1 MIYYLQNQWRV
12 LQMTIT
18 NETQALLS
26 NVILKVVPYLNEK
39 QKRLF
44 LGIIASELGHGGVA
58 FVKSVSH
65 TARQT
70 IINGATEAGLEA
82 TQDGPDSPQKTER
95 VRKPGGGR
103 KPLTEKYPDLHEK
116 IQSLI
121 DKDTYGNPENPLV
134 WTTWSL
140 RKIAEQ
146 LLACFGYNI
155 HFTSVGKELDSM
167 GYSRQQNQKMC
178 QIGDQHPDRDAQ
190 FRYINETAEQFL
202 EAGNPVISI
211 DTKKK
216 ENIGNFKNNGSE
228 YRPKGEPR
236 RVLDHDFPLP
246 ELGKVAPYGVYVL
259 NNNTGFINLGI
270 SHDTPEFAG
279 ESVRAWWNTIGK
291 NTFPNAKRI
300 YVTCDN
306 GGSNGS
312 RIWLFK
318 YYLQEISNE
327 TGLEIHV
334 SHFPPGTSKWNK
346 IEHRLFCY
354 ISKNWQGQPL
364 IDIETVVN
372 LISSTTTKTGLEVV
386 CRVDANTYETGLKI
400 TEEQKKTINIT
411 FVGPNEKWN
420 YIIKPNE

>member
-1 MIYYLQNQWRV
+1 MI
-12 LQMTIT
+12 IT

-26 NVILKVVPYLNEK
+26 NVILKVAPYLNEK

-44 LGIIASELGHGGVA
+44 LGIIASEIGHGGIA
-58 FVKSVSH
+58 FVKSVSGV
-65 TARQT
+65 ARQT
-70 IINGATEAGLEA
+70 IVNGADEAGLDPVHDEA
-82 TQDGPDSPQKTER
+82 NDQIMTDR
-95 VRKPGGGR
+95 IRKPGAGR

-121 DKDTYGNPENPLV
+121 DKDTYGDPEKPLV
-134 WTTWSL
+134 WTTWSV
-140 RKIAEQ
+140 RKIAEK
-146 LLACFGYNI
+146 LLECFGYNI
-155 HFTSVGKELDSM
+155 HFTSVGKELEAM

-178 QIGDQHPDRDAQ
+178 QIGNQHPDRDAQ
-190 FRYINETAEQFL
+190 FRYINDTAEQFL
-202 EAGNPVISI
+202 EAGVPVISI

-228 YRPKGEPR
+228 YRPKGNPR
-236 RVLDHDFPLP
+236 PVLDHDFPLP
-246 ELGKVAPYGVYVL
+246 ELGKVSPYGVYVL
-259 NNNTGFINLGI
+259 NNNTGFINLGV

-279 ESVRAWWNTIGK
+279 KSVRVWWNTIGK
-291 NTFPNAKRI
+291 NTFPDAKKL

-318 YYLQEISNE
+318 HYLQNISNE

-372 LISSTTTKTGLEVV
+372 LISSTTTKTGLKVA
-386 CRVDANTYETGLKI
+386 CTVDSNSYETGIKI
-400 TEEQKKTINIT
+400 TTEQKENINIT
-411 FVGPNEKWN
+411 FIGPNEKWN
-420 YIIKPNE
+420 YIIRPNE

>member
-1 MIYYLQNQWRV
+1 
-12 LQMTIT
+12 MTIT
-18 NETQALLS
+18 GETQALFS
-26 NVILKVVPYLNEK
+26 NIISKVIPYLNEK

-44 LGIIASELGHGGVA
+44 LGIIASELGHGGIA
-58 FVKSVSH
+58 FVNSVSGA
-65 TARQT
+65 ARKT
-70 IINGATEAGLEA
+70 IINGADEASLKPAQNE
-82 TQDGPDSPQKTER
+82 SKNQKTKDR
-95 VRKPGGGR
+95 IRKPGAGR

-121 DKDTYGNPENPLV
+121 DKDTYGDPEKPLV
-134 WTTWSL
+134 WTTWSV
-140 RKIAEQ
+140 RKIAEK

-155 HFTSVGKELDSM
+155 HFTSVGKELDAM

-178 QIGDQHPDRDAQ
+178 QIGNQHPDRDAQ
-190 FRYINETAEQFL
+190 FRYINDTAEQFL
-202 EAGNPVISI
+202 EAGAPVISI

-228 YRPKGEPR
+228 YRPKGNPR
-236 RVLDHDFPLP
+236 HVLDHDFPLP

-279 ESVRAWWNTIGK
+279 ESVHAWWNTIGK
-291 NTFPNAKRI
+291 NTFSDAKKI

-318 YYLQEISNE
+318 HYLQNISNE

-386 CRVDANTYETGLKI
+386 CTVDSNIYETGIKI
-400 TEEQKKTINIT
+400 TQEQKENINIA

-420 YIIKPNE
+420 YIIRPNE

>member
-1 MIYYLQNQWRV
+1 
-12 LQMTIT
+12 MTIT
-18 NETQALLS
+18 SETQTLLS

-44 LGIIASELGHGGVA
+44 LGIIAAELGHGGIA
-58 FVKSVSH
+58 FVNSVSGA
-65 TARQT
+65 ARQT
-70 IINGATEAGLEA
+70 IINGAVEAGLESE
-82 TQDGPDSPQKTER
+82 QDEPNDPKMPER
-95 VRKPGGGR
+95 IRKPGAGR
-103 KPLTEKYPDLHEK
+103 KPLTEKFPDLHEK

-134 WTTWSL
+134 WTTWSV
-140 RKIAEQ
+140 RKISEQ
-146 LLACFGYNI
+146 LLACFGYDI
-155 HFTSVGKELDSM
+155 HFTSVGKELDAM

-190 FRYINETAEQFL
+190 FQYINETAEQFL
-202 EAGNPVISI
+202 EAGDPVISI

-228 YRPKGEPR
+228 YRLKGEPR

-246 ELGKVAPYGVYVL
+246 ELGKVSPYGVYVL

-279 ESVRAWWNTIGK
+279 KSVRAWWIAIGK
-291 NTFPNAKRI
+291 NTFPDAKRI
-300 YVTCDN
+300 YITCDN

-318 YYLQEISNE
+318 QYLQNISNE

-386 CRVDANTYETGLKI
+386 CKVDTNTYKTGLKI
-400 TEEQKKTINIT
+400 TEEQKENLNIV
-411 FVGPNEKWN
+411 FVGPNEKWS
-420 YIIKPNE
+420 YIIRPNE

>member
-1 MIYYLQNQWRV
+1 MI
-12 LQMTIT
+12 IT

-26 NVILKVVPYLNEK
+26 NVILKVAPYLNEK

-44 LGIIASELGHGGVA
+44 LGIIASEIGHGGIA
-58 FVKSVSH
+58 FVNSVSGV
-65 TARQT
+65 ARQT
-70 IINGATEAGLEA
+70 IVNGADEAGLDPVHDEA
-82 TQDGPDSPQKTER
+82 NDQIMTDR
-95 VRKPGGGR
+95 IRKPGAGR

-116 IQSLI
+116 IQLLI
-121 DKDTYGNPENPLV
+121 DKDTYGDPEKPLV
-134 WTTWSL
+134 WTTWSV
-140 RKIAEQ
+140 RKIAEK
-146 LLACFGYNI
+146 LLECFGYNI
-155 HFTSVGKELDSM
+155 HFTSVGKELEAM

-178 QIGDQHPDRDAQ
+178 QIGNQHPDRDAQ
-190 FRYINETAEQFL
+190 FRYINDTAEQFL
-202 EAGNPVISI
+202 EAGVPVISI

-228 YRPKGEPR
+228 YRPKGNPR
-236 RVLDHDFPLP
+236 PVLDHDFPLP
-246 ELGKVAPYGVYVL
+246 ELGKVSPYGVYVL
-259 NNNTGFINLGI
+259 NNNTGFINLGV

-279 ESVRAWWNTIGK
+279 ESVRVWWNTIGK
-291 NTFPNAKRI
+291 NTFPDAKKL

-318 YYLQEISNE
+318 HYLQNISNE

-372 LISSTTTKTGLEVV
+372 LISSTTTKTGLKVA
-386 CRVDANTYETGLKI
+386 CTVDSNSYETGIKI
-400 TEEQKKTINIT
+400 TTQQKENINIT
-411 FVGPNEKWN
+411 FIGPNEKWN
-420 YIIKPNE
+420 YIIRPNE

>member
-1 MIYYLQNQWRV
+1 
-12 LQMTIT
+12 MTIT

-82 TQDGPDSPQKTER
+82 KQDGPDSPQKTER
-95 VRKPGGGR
+95 IRKPGGGR

-246 ELGKVAPYGVYVL
+246 EPGKVAPYGVYVL

-312 RIWLFK
+312 RIWFFK

>member
-1 MIYYLQNQWRV
+1 MNISV
-12 LQMTIT
+12 
-18 NETQALLS
+18 ETQTILS
-26 NVILKVVPYLNEK
+26 NVIPKVIPFLNEK

-44 LGIIASELGHGGVA
+44 LGIIASELGHGGIT
-58 FVKSVSH
+58 FVNSVSG

-70 IINGATEAGLEA
+70 IINGASEAGAEVHQTSGA
-82 TQDGPDSPQKTER
+82 EIPKNER
-95 VRKPGGGR
+95 IRKPGAGR
-103 KPLTEKYPDLHEK
+103 KPLTDKYPDLHEK

-121 DKDTYGNPENPLV
+121 DRDTYGNPENPLV
-134 WTTWSL
+134 WTTWSV
-140 RKIAEQ
+140 RKIAEE
-146 LLACFGYNI
+146 LLSCFGYNI
-155 HFTSVGKELDSM
+155 HFTSVGKELDAM

-190 FRYINETAEQFL
+190 FRYINDTSESYL
-202 EAGNPVISI
+202 EAGDPVISI

-228 YRPKGEPR
+228 YRPKGDPR
-236 RVLDHDFPLP
+236 HVLDHDFPLP
-246 ELGKVAPYGVYVL
+246 KLGKVAPYGVYVL
-259 NNNTGFINLGI
+259 NNNTGFINLGT

-279 ESVRAWWNTIGK
+279 ESVRLWWNTVGK
-291 NTFPNAKRI
+291 NTFPDAKRLYI
-300 YVTCDN
+300 TCDN

-318 YYLQEISNE
+318 HYLQELANE

-364 IDIETVVN
+364 VDIETVVN
-372 LISSTTTKTGLEVV
+372 LISSTTTKTGLEVI
-386 CRVDANTYETGLKI
+386 CKVDTNIYETGVKI
-400 TEEQKKTINIT
+400 TEEQKENLNIT
-411 FVGPNEKWN
+411 FVGPNENWN
-420 YIIKPNE
+420 YIIEPNE

>member
-1 MIYYLQNQWRV
+1 MI
-12 LQMTIT
+12 IT

-26 NVILKVVPYLNEK
+26 NVILKVAPYLNEK

-44 LGIIASELGHGGVA
+44 LGIIASEIGHGGIA
-58 FVKSVSH
+58 FVKSVSGV
-65 TARQT
+65 ARQT
-70 IINGATEAGLEA
+70 IVNGADEAGLDPVHDEA
-82 TQDGPDSPQKTER
+82 NDQIMTDR
-95 VRKPGGGR
+95 IRKPGAGR

-116 IQSLI
+116 IQLLI
-121 DKDTYGNPENPLV
+121 DKDTYGDPEKPLV
-134 WTTWSL
+134 WTTWSV
-140 RKIAEQ
+140 RKIAEK
-146 LLACFGYNI
+146 LLECFGYNI
-155 HFTSVGKELDSM
+155 HFTSVGKELEAM

-178 QIGDQHPDRDAQ
+178 QIGSHHPDRDAQ
-190 FRYINETAEQFL
+190 FRYINDTAEQFL
-202 EAGNPVISI
+202 EAGVPVVSI

-228 YRPKGEPR
+228 YRPKGNPR
-236 RVLDHDFPLP
+236 PVLDHDFPLP
-246 ELGKVAPYGVYVL
+246 ELGKVSPYGVYVL
-259 NNNTGFINLGI
+259 NNNTGFINLGV

-279 ESVRAWWNTIGK
+279 ESVRVWWNTIGK
-291 NTFPNAKRI
+291 NTFPDAKKL

-318 YYLQEISNE
+318 HYLQNISNE

-372 LISSTTTKTGLEVV
+372 LISSTTTKTGLKVACTV
-386 CRVDANTYETGLKI
+386 NSNSYETGIKI
-400 TEEQKKTINIT
+400 TTEQKENINIT
-411 FVGPNEKWN
+411 FIGPNEKWN
-420 YIIKPNE
+420 YIIRPNE

>member
-1 MIYYLQNQWRV
+1 
-12 LQMTIT
+12 MTIT
-18 NETQALLS
+18 AETQSLFS
-26 NVILKVVPYLNEK
+26 NVILKVMPYLNEK

-44 LGIIASELGHGGVA
+44 LGIIASELGHGGIA
-58 FVKSVSH
+58 FVNSVSGA
-65 TARQT
+65 ARKT
-70 IINGATEAGLEA
+70 IINGADEASLESA
-82 TQDGPDSPQKTER
+82 QDESNNQKTKDR
-95 VRKPGGGR
+95 IRKPGAGR
-103 KPLTEKYPDLHEK
+103 KRLTEKYPDLHEK

-121 DKDTYGNPENPLV
+121 DKDTYGDPEKPLV
-134 WTTWSL
+134 WTTWSV
-140 RKIAEQ
+140 RKIAEK
-146 LLACFGYNI
+146 LFACFGYNI
-155 HFTSVGKELDSM
+155 HFTSVGKELDAM

-178 QIGDQHPDRDAQ
+178 QIGNQHPDRDAQ
-190 FRYINETAEQFL
+190 FRYINDTAEQFL
-202 EAGNPVISI
+202 EAGAPVISI

-228 YRPKGEPR
+228 YRPKGNPR
-236 RVLDHDFPLP
+236 HVLDHDFPLP

-279 ESVRAWWNTIGK
+279 ESVHVWWNTIGK
-291 NTFPNAKRI
+291 NTFPDAKKI

-318 YYLQEISNE
+318 HYLQNISNE

-386 CRVDANTYETGLKI
+386 CTVDSNTYETGIKI
-400 TEEQKKTINIT
+400 TQEQKENINIA

-420 YIIKPNE
+420 YIIRPNE

>member
-1 MIYYLQNQWRV
+1 
-12 LQMTIT
+12 MTIN
-18 NETQALLS
+18 NETQAFLS

-44 LGIIASELGHGGVA
+44 LGIIASELGHGGIA
-58 FVKSVSH
+58 FVNSVSG

-70 IINGATEAGLEA
+70 IINGATEANLEPV
-82 TQDGPDSPQKTER
+82 QGEPDNHKKPER
-95 VRKPGGGR
+95 IRKPGGGR
-103 KPLTEKYPDLHEK
+103 KPLTKKYPDLHEK

-121 DKDTYGNPENPLV
+121 DEDTYGNPENPLV
-134 WTTWSL
+134 WTTWSV

-146 LLACFGYNI
+146 LLSCFGYDI
-155 HFTSVGKELDSM
+155 HFTSVGKELDAM

-178 QIGDQHPDRDAQ
+178 QTGNQHPDRDAQ

-202 EAGNPVISI
+202 EAGDPVISI

-228 YRPKGEPR
+228 YRPKGDPR
-236 RVLDHDFPLP
+236 HVLDHDFPLP
-246 ELGKVAPYGVYVL
+246 EPGKVSPYGVYVL
-259 NNNTGFINLGI
+259 NNNTGFVNLGI
-270 SHDTPEFAG
+270 SRDTPEFAG
-279 ESVRAWWNTIGK
+279 ESVRAWWNAIGK
-291 NTFPNAKRI
+291 NTFPDAKRI

-318 YYLQEISNE
+318 HYLQDISNE

-386 CRVDANTYETGLKI
+386 CKVDQNTYETGLKI
-400 TEEQKKTINIT
+400 TKEQKETINII

-420 YIIKPNE
+420 YIIRPDE

>member
-1 MIYYLQNQWRV
+1 
-12 LQMTIT
+12 MTIT

-44 LGIIASELGHGGVA
+44 LGIIASELGHGGIA
-58 FVKSVSH
+58 FVNSVSGA
-65 TARQT
+65 ARQT
-70 IINGATEAGLEA
+70 IINGASEAGLESV
-82 TQDGPDSPQKTER
+82 QDEPDNQKKQDR
-95 VRKPGGGR
+95 IRRPGAGR

-134 WTTWSL
+134 WTTWSV

-146 LLACFGYNI
+146 LLACYGYDI
-155 HFTSVGKELDSM
+155 HFTSVGKELDAM

-190 FRYINETAEQFL
+190 FRYINETTEQFL
-202 EAGNPVISI
+202 ETGAPVISI

-246 ELGKVAPYGVYVL
+246 ELGKVSPYGVYVL

-279 ESVRAWWNTIGK
+279 ESVRAWWNAIGS
-291 NTFPNAKRI
+291 NTFPDAKRI

-318 YYLQEISNE
+318 HYLQDISNE

-372 LISSTTTKTGLEVV
+372 LISSTTTKTGLKVV
-386 CRVDANTYETGLKI
+386 CKADPNTYKTGLKI
-400 TEEQKKTINIT
+400 TEDQKQNINIT

-420 YIIKPNE
+420 YIIRPNE

>member
-1 MIYYLQNQWRV
+1 MN
-12 LQMTIT
+12 IT

-26 NVILKVVPYLNEK
+26 NVIVKVVPYLNEK

-44 LGIIASELGHGGVA
+44 LGIIASEIGHGGIA
-58 FVKSVSH
+58 FVNSVSG
-65 TARQT
+65 TARKT
-70 IINGATEAGLEA
+70 IITGAVEAGLESS
-82 TQDGPDSPQKTER
+82 QDESDDQKKPER
-95 VRKPGGGR
+95 IRKPGAGR
-103 KPLTEKYPDLHEK
+103 KQLTEKYPDLHEK

-134 WTTWSL
+134 WTTWSV

-146 LLACFGYNI
+146 LLACFGYDI
-155 HFTSVGKELDSM
+155 HFTSIGKELDAM

-202 EAGNPVISI
+202 EAGDPVISI

-236 RVLDHDFPLP
+236 CVLDHDFPLP

-259 NNNTGFINLGI
+259 NNNTGFVNLGI

-279 ESVRAWWNTIGK
+279 ESVRAWWNAIGK
-291 NTFPNAKRI
+291 NTFPDAKRI

-318 YYLQEISNE
+318 SYLQEISNE

-364 IDIETVVN
+364 IDVETVVN
-372 LISSTTTKTGLEVV
+372 LISSTTTKTGLEVI
-386 CRVDANTYETGLKI
+386 CKVDPNTYETGLKI
-400 TEEQKKTINIT
+400 SKEQKENINII

-420 YIIKPNE
+420 YIIRPNE

>member
-1 MIYYLQNQWRV
+1 
-12 LQMTIT
+12 MTIT

-58 FVKSVSH
+58 FVNSVSG

-70 IINGATEAGLEA
+70 IINGAAEAGLEP
-82 TQDGPDSPQKTER
+82 TQDEPDSPKKTDR
-95 VRKPGGGR
+95 VRKPGAGR

-121 DKDTYGNPENPLV
+121 DKDTYGNPENPLM
-134 WTTWSL
+134 WTTWSV

-146 LLACFGYNI
+146 LLACFGYDI
-155 HFTSVGKELDSM
+155 HFTSVGKELDAM

-202 EAGNPVISI
+202 EAGDPVISI

-246 ELGKVAPYGVYVL
+246 ELGKVAPYGVYML

-279 ESVRAWWNTIGK
+279 ESVRAWWNAIGK
-291 NTFPNAKRI
+291 NMFPGAKRI

-318 YYLQEISNE
+318 HFLQEISNE

-354 ISKNWQGQPL
+354 ISKNWQGKPL

-386 CRVDANTYETGLKI
+386 CTVDANTYVTGLKI
-400 TEEQKKTINIT
+400 TEEQKKIINIT

-420 YIIKPNE
+420 YIIRPNE

>member
-1 MIYYLQNQWRV
+1 MNIN
-12 LQMTIT
+12 

-26 NVILKVVPYLNEK
+26 NVIVKVVPYLNEK

-44 LGIIASELGHGGVA
+44 LGIIASEIGHGGIA
-58 FVKSVSH
+58 FVNTVSG

-70 IINGATEAGLEA
+70 IINGAVEAGSESS
-82 TQDGPDSPQKTER
+82 QDKSDDQKKSKR
-95 VRKPGGGR
+95 IRKPGAGR
-103 KPLTEKYPDLHEK
+103 KQLTEKYPDLHEK

-134 WTTWSL
+134 WTTWSV

-146 LLACFGYNI
+146 LLVCFGYDI
-155 HFTSVGKELDSM
+155 HFTSIGKELDAM

-178 QIGDQHPDRDAQ
+178 QIGEQHPDRDAQ

-202 EAGNPVISI
+202 EATDPVISI

-246 ELGKVAPYGVYVL
+246 ELGKVAPYGIYVL
-259 NNNTGFINLGI
+259 NNNTGFINLGL

-279 ESVRAWWNTIGK
+279 ESVRVWWNAIGK
-291 NTFPNAKRI
+291 NTFPDAKRI

-318 YYLQEISNE
+318 RYLQDISNE

-364 IDIETVVN
+364 IDVETVVN

-386 CRVDANTYETGLKI
+386 CKVDPNTYETGLKI
-400 TEEQKKTINIT
+400 SKEEKENLNIT

-420 YIIKPNE
+420 YIIRPNE

>member
-1 MIYYLQNQWRV
+1 MNIS
-12 LQMTIT
+12 
-18 NETQALLS
+18 NETQTFLS
-26 NVILKVVPYLNEK
+26 ILIPKIVPFLNEK

-44 LGIIASELGHGGVA
+44 LGIIASELGHGGIA
-58 FVKSVSH
+58 FVNSVSG

-70 IINGATEAGLEA
+70 IINGAEEAGLEL
-82 TQDGPDSPQKTER
+82 PQEPPENDQKRER
-95 VRKPGGGR
+95 IRKPGAGR
-103 KPLTEKYPDLHEK
+103 KPLTDKYPDLHEK

-121 DKDTYGNPENPLV
+121 EKDTYGNPENPLV
-134 WTTWSL
+134 WTTWSV
-140 RKIAEQ
+140 RKIAEE
-146 LLACFGYNI
+146 LLSSFGYNI
-155 HFTSVGKELDSM
+155 HFTSIGKELDAM

-178 QIGDQHPDRDAQ
+178 QIGNQHPDRDAQ
-190 FRYINETAEQFL
+190 FRYINETSEKYL
-202 EAGNPVISI
+202 EAGDPVISI

-259 NNNTGFINLGI
+259 NNNTGFINLGT

-279 ESVRAWWNTIGK
+279 ESVRAWWNTVGK

-300 YVTCDN
+300 YITCDN

-318 YYLQEISNE
+318 HYLQELSNA
-327 TGLEIHV
+327 TGLEIMV

-372 LISSTTTKTGLEVV
+372 LISSTTTTTGLKVV
-386 CRVDANTYETGLKI
+386 CKVDTTFYETGIKI
-400 TEEQKKTINIT
+400 TEEQKENINIT

-420 YIIKPNE
+420 YIIKPNG

>member
-1 MIYYLQNQWRV
+1 
-12 LQMTIT
+12 
-18 NETQALLS
+18 
-26 NVILKVVPYLNEK
+26 
-39 QKRLF
+39 
-44 LGIIASELGHGGVA
+44 
-58 FVKSVSH
+58 
-65 TARQT
+65 
-70 IINGATEAGLEA
+70 
-82 TQDGPDSPQKTER
+82 
-95 VRKPGGGR
+95 
-103 KPLTEKYPDLHEK
+103 
-116 IQSLI
+116 
-121 DKDTYGNPENPLV
+121 
-134 WTTWSL
+134 
-140 RKIAEQ
+140 
-146 LLACFGYNI
+146 
-155 HFTSVGKELDSM
+155 M

-372 LISSTTTKTGLEVV
+372 LISSTKTKTGLEVV

-400 TEEQKKTINIT
+400 TEEQKKTLNIT
-411 FVGPNEKWN
+411 FVGPNEKCN
-420 YIIKPNE
+420 YIIKPNV

>member
-1 MIYYLQNQWRV
+1 MNIN
-12 LQMTIT
+12 

-26 NVILKVVPYLNEK
+26 NVIVKVVPYLNEK

-44 LGIIASELGHGGVA
+44 LGIIASEIGHGGIA
-58 FVKSVSH
+58 FVNTVSG

-70 IINGATEAGLEA
+70 IINGAVEAGSESS
-82 TQDGPDSPQKTER
+82 QDKSDDQKKSKR
-95 VRKPGGGR
+95 IRKPGAGR
-103 KPLTEKYPDLHEK
+103 KQLTEKYPDLHEK

-134 WTTWSL
+134 WTTWSV

-146 LLACFGYNI
+146 LLVCFGYDI
-155 HFTSVGKELDSM
+155 HFTSIGKELDAM

-178 QIGDQHPDRDAQ
+178 QIGEQHPDRDAQ

-202 EAGNPVISI
+202 EATDPVISI

-246 ELGKVAPYGVYVL
+246 ELGKVAPYGIYVL
-259 NNNTGFINLGI
+259 NNNTGFINLGL

-279 ESVRAWWNTIGK
+279 ESVRVWWNAIGK
-291 NTFPNAKRI
+291 NTFPDAKRI

-306 GGSNGS
+306 GGSNES

-318 YYLQEISNE
+318 RYLQDISNE

-364 IDIETVVN
+364 INVETVVN

-386 CRVDANTYETGLKI
+386 CKVDPNTYETGLKI
-400 TEEQKKTINIT
+400 SKEEKEKINIT

-420 YIIKPNE
+420 YIIRPNE

>member
-1 MIYYLQNQWRV
+1 MNIN
-12 LQMTIT
+12 

-26 NVILKVVPYLNEK
+26 NVIVKVVPYLNEK

-44 LGIIASELGHGGVA
+44 LGIIASEIGHGGIA
-58 FVKSVSH
+58 FVNSVSG

-70 IINGATEAGLEA
+70 IINGAVEAGSESS
-82 TQDGPDSPQKTER
+82 QDKSDDQKKSKR
-95 VRKPGGGR
+95 IRKPGAGR
-103 KPLTEKYPDLHEK
+103 KQLTEKYPDLHEK

-134 WTTWSL
+134 WTTWSV

-146 LLACFGYNI
+146 LLVCFGYDI
-155 HFTSVGKELDSM
+155 HFTSIGKELDAM

-178 QIGDQHPDRDAQ
+178 QIGEQHPDRDAQ

-202 EAGNPVISI
+202 EATDPVISI

-246 ELGKVAPYGVYVL
+246 ELGKVAPYGIYVL
-259 NNNTGFINLGI
+259 NNNTGFINLGL

-279 ESVRAWWNTIGK
+279 ESVRVWWNAIGK
-291 NTFPNAKRI
+291 NTFPDAKRI

-318 YYLQEISNE
+318 RYLQDISNE

-364 IDIETVVN
+364 IDVETVVN

-386 CRVDANTYETGLKI
+386 CKVDPNTYETGLKI
-400 TEEQKKTINIT
+400 SKEEKENLNIT

-420 YIIKPNE
+420 YIIRPNE

>member
-1 MIYYLQNQWRV
+1 
-12 LQMTIT
+12 MTIT
-18 NETQALLS
+18 NETQTLLS
-26 NVILKVVPYLNEK
+26 NIILKVVPYLNEK

-44 LGIIASELGHGGVA
+44 LGTIASELGHGGVT
-58 FVKSVSH
+58 FVNSVSGA
-65 TARQT
+65 ARQT
-70 IINGATEAGLEA
+70 IINGAAEAGLEPA
-82 TQDGPDSPQKTER
+82 TDEPDDQKKPER
-95 VRKPGGGR
+95 MRKPGAGR
-103 KPLTEKYPDLHEK
+103 KTLTEKYPDLHDK

-121 DKDTYGNPENPLV
+121 DKDTYGNPEKPLV
-134 WTTWSL
+134 WTTWSV

-146 LLACFGYNI
+146 LLACFGYDI
-155 HFTSVGKELDSM
+155 HFTSVGKELDAM

-190 FRYINETAEQFL
+190 FRYISETAEQFL
-202 EAGNPVISI
+202 KAGDPVISI

-228 YRPKGEPR
+228 YRPKGNPR
-236 RVLDHDFPLP
+236 QVLDHDFPLP

-279 ESVRAWWNTIGK
+279 ASVRAWWNAIGK
-291 NTFPNAKRI
+291 NTFPDAKRI
-300 YVTCDN
+300 YITCDN

-318 YYLQEISNE
+318 HYLQNISNE

-386 CRVDANTYETGLKI
+386 CKVDPNTYETGLKI
-400 TEEQKKTINIT
+400 TEDQKEIINIT

-420 YIIKPNE
+420 YIIRPNE

>member
-1 MIYYLQNQWRV
+1 MI
-12 LQMTIT
+12 IT

-26 NVILKVVPYLNEK
+26 NIILKVAPYLNEK

-44 LGIIASELGHGGVA
+44 LGIIASEIGHGGIA
-58 FVKSVSH
+58 FVKSVSGV
-65 TARQT
+65 ARQT
-70 IINGATEAGLEA
+70 IVNGADEAGLDPVHDEA
-82 TQDGPDSPQKTER
+82 NDQIMTDR
-95 VRKPGGGR
+95 IRKPGAGR

-121 DKDTYGNPENPLV
+121 DKDTYGDPEKPLV
-134 WTTWSL
+134 WTTWSV
-140 RKIAEQ
+140 RKIAEK
-146 LLACFGYNI
+146 LLECFGYNI
-155 HFTSVGKELDSM
+155 HFTSVGKELEAM

-178 QIGDQHPDRDAQ
+178 QIGNQHPYRDAQ
-190 FRYINETAEQFL
+190 FRYINDTAEQFL
-202 EAGNPVISI
+202 EAGAPVISI

-228 YRPKGEPR
+228 YRPKGNPR
-236 RVLDHDFPLP
+236 PVLDHDFPLP
-246 ELGKVAPYGVYVL
+246 ELGKVSPYGVYVL
-259 NNNTGFINLGI
+259 NNNTGFINLGV

-279 ESVRAWWNTIGK
+279 ESVRVWWNTIGK
-291 NTFPNAKRI
+291 NTFPDAKKL

-318 YYLQEISNE
+318 HYLQNISNE

-372 LISSTTTKTGLEVV
+372 LISSTTTKTGLKVA
-386 CRVDANTYETGLKI
+386 CTVDSNSYETGIKI
-400 TEEQKKTINIT
+400 TTEQKENINIT
-411 FVGPNEKWN
+411 FIGPNEKWN
-420 YIIKPNE
+420 YIIRPNE